1 MKILSLLLA
10 ILLWFAAPVLSFAET
25 KIRVGHF
32 PNITHAQAL
41 VAHALSRQGKG
52 WFEQRL
58 GPGTKIEWFIYNAG
72 PSAMEGIFAKSIDLT
87 YVGPGPALNAYTKS
101 NGQEIRLIAG
111 AANGGAGFIV
121 QPDENLKAPADFRG
135 KKIATP
141 QLGNTQDISCR
152 AWLIDGGLKITQLG
166 GDAYVIPT
174 QNPDQLSL
182 FKAKRIDA
190 VWTVEPWL
198 TRLEQ
203 EASGKVIV
211 EEKEVATTILVSS
224 VKFLNQQHELAKSFA
239 QAHAELTDW
248 ITKNP
253 EEAQRLIKA
262 ELLEETKSDMS
273 TQLIDA
279 AWKRIVFTAETPR
292 AAVEKFMQNSVR
304 AGFIKTAPDRAR
316 VGRCVARSRGRRIHR
331 HRRAEWLRKIDAAR
345 YHRRFGKTGQRTS
358 AGRQSTGDRARAAPT
373 GHVSGIRAISVA
385 EYVRQRHVRFEVE
398 TRFTE
403 PGT

>member
-1 MKILSLLLA
+1 MKISKAVLS
-10 ILLWFAAPVLSFAET
+10 ISLWFAAAAFSFGET

-32 PNITHAQAL
+32 PNITHAQG
-41 VAHALSRQGKG
+41 VIAHALSRQGKG

-58 GPGTKIEWFIYNAG
+58 GPGTKIEWFVYNAG
-72 PSAMEGIFAKSIDLT
+72 PSTMEAVFANSIDLT

-101 NGQEIRLIAG
+101 KGEEIRLIAG
-111 AANGGAGFIV
+111 AANGGAGLVV
-121 QPDENLKAPADFRG
+121 QPNENLKVAADFRG

-152 AWLIDGGLKITQLG
+152 AWLTDGGLKITQLG
-166 GDAYVIPT
+166 GDAQVIPT
-174 QNPDQLSL
+174 QNPDQLGL
-182 FKAKRIDA
+182 FKAKRVDA

-292 AAVEKFMQNSVR
+292 AAVDKFMQNSLR
-304 AGFIKTAPDRAR
+304 AGFIKTAPDL
-316 VGRCVARSRGRRIHR
+316 SK
-331 HRRAEWLRKIDAAR
+331 L
-345 YHRRFGKTGQRTS
+345 
-358 AGRQSTGDRARAAPT
+358 
-373 GHVSGIRAISVA
+373 
-385 EYVRQRHVRFEVE
+385 FENL
-398 TRFTE
+398 
-403 PGT
+403 